1 MIYHE
6 GNRIIIQGE
15 VTYDTVVDLTKGMA
29 ILDQS
34 QVLVDLHA
42 VTEMDSTIIS
52 MLLEW
57 LRAAD
62 RHGNTLQ
69 FVNLPASLES
79 LIQLY
84 GVAELIP
91 VVVSDRDMHGSTV

>member
-1 MIYHE
+1 M
-6 GNRIIIQGE
+6 QGE
-15 VTYDTVVDLTKGMA
+15 VTHDTVVELTRKGMA

-34 QVLVDLHA
+34 QVLIDLHA

-62 RHGNTLQ
+62 CQGNTLQ
-69 FVNLPASLES
+69 FINLPASLES

-91 VVVSDRDMHGSTV
+91 VIVSDRDMYDSTV